1 MPQRNENMKCTNYPR
16 KEKHNWDTPKWK
28 IIQAT
33 GGLRFS
39 PRTFLPQ
46 EGPAKWCDWLD
57 MGLASQMFDDWVQQ
71 HVILDNITSANLL
84 MAKVDLTRV
93 LAKCCMW
100 LGYPTAKVQMS
111 WWRLT
116 IFVGVHSCNAKTQGA
131 LAGASGRIRHSLL
144 FRPNGYQRV
153 MHHLKMKN
161 ARFPRNCSFGIFC
174 EFLLAFRIQVRNPN
188 YQKILLRTR
197 LQVYIYMV

>member
-1 MPQRNENMKCTNYPR
+1 MLGILQQL
-16 KEKHNWDTPKWK
+16 
-28 IIQAT
+28 IA
-33 GGLRFS
+33 RFERVS
-39 PRTFLPQ
+39 SSCHAWMTL
-46 EGPAKWCDWLD
+46 GS
-57 MGLASQMFDDWVQQ
+57 ASK
-71 HVILDNITSANLL
+71 AL

-116 IFVGVHSCNAKTQGA
+116 ISVGVHSCNAKTQGA

-197 LQVYIYMV
+197 LQVYTEREPTNCDSPLIQLVLIECLLVKRALPIDDFLIVCCKIADI